1 MRDNIYMFITG
12 KHLELSIYATHTEV
26 VSRESL
32 LTIKPNSLNM
42 KWIQLATD
50 KLVQSKLIVNIR
62 MPYPVPTSTL
72 LALNGTKM
80 V

>member
-50 KLVQSKLIVNIR
+50 KLVQSN
-62 MPYPVPTSTL
+62 
-72 LALNGTKM
+72 M

>member
-1 MRDNIYMFITG
+1 MFITG

-26 VSRESL
+26 VSCESL

-62 MPYPVPTSTL
+62 MPYPVLTSTL